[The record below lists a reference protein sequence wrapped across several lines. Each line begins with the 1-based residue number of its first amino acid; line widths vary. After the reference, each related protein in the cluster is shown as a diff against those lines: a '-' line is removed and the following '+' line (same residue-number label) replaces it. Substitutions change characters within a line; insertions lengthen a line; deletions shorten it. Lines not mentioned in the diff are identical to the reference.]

1 MNNMC
6 RNTSGWLCRNAS
18 TYFVVR
24 VFWLFLC
31 AGVISSVSA
40 DEPRAD
46 EVKIGLALGAG
57 GANGL
62 AHIAVLEVFD
72 ELQIT
77 PHRIAGSS
85 IGAIM
90 GALYA
95 SGHSAAEIKELAAA
109 MVGSQDEAEDPQILN
124 RDFTSLRWIR
134 LLELEFGDGGL
145 LKGSGFISF
154 LRRKVKHETFAE
166 LEIPLYVVAADL
178 WTCDQVVFTE
188 GEIYPALEAS
198 MAVPGLF
205 APVHIG
211 GRILVDGATVNPVP
225 YDLLFDECD
234 LVVAINVFGKTD
246 PQTDPSALN
255 NLFTSAR
262 IMQTAILNE
271 KMKHRQPHIFIE
283 TDHEK
288 VNVLA
293 FHEFQSIYEQ
303 SLPAKET
310 LITRLRE
317 LLQ

>member
-1 MNNMC
+1 MTQDGK
-6 RNTSGWLCRNAS
+6 RNVRTCS
-18 TYFVVR
+18 VVR
-24 VFWLFLC
+24 VLCFLLC
-31 AGVISSVSA
+31 AGIISSVPA
-40 DEPRAD
+40 GEPRAED
-46 EVKIGLALGAG
+46 VKIGLALGAG

-62 AHIAVLEVFD
+62 VHIAILEAFD

-109 MVGSQDEAEDPQILN
+109 MAGHQDDANDAHILN
-124 RDFTSLRWIR
+124 RDFTPLRWIR
-134 LLELEFGDGGL
+134 LLDLEFGDGGL
-145 LKGSGFISF
+145 LNGSGFISF
-154 LRRKVKHETFAE
+154 LRRKVKHDTFAE

-178 WTCDQVVFTE
+178 WTCEQVVFTK
-188 GEIYPALEAS
+188 GDIYPALKAS

-205 APVHIG
+205 APVHIED
-211 GRILVDGATVNPVP
+211 RILVDGATVNPVP

-234 LVVAINVFGKTD
+234 LVVAVNVLGK
-246 PQTDPSALN
+246 PEPRKDPSAVN
-255 NLFTSAR
+255 TLFTSAR

-271 KMKHRQPHIFIE
+271 KMKHRPPHVFIE

-293 FHEFQSIYEQ
+293 FRQVHAIYEQ

-310 LITRLRE
+310 LKTRLRD
-317 LLQ
+317 LLE